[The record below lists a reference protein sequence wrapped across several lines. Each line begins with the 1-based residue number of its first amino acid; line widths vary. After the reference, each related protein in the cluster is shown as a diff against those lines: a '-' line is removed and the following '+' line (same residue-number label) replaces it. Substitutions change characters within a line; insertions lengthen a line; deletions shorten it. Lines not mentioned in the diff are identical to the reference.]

1 MHHLHFS
8 SLVLL
13 SPPHPRLSLSLFLT
27 ISSVLLISASSL
39 SLPLSFS
46 LSFSLSLSLSLPLS
60 FSLSP
65 SLSLSFSLSSS
76 LSLCISAS
84 ARRLETYV
92 LTPRRKGVMGP
103 NAISSPCKFIEVC
116 PDRQRSADTER
127 HPQLTPLFIPAH
139 LGPVKKSSGV
149 HWRKTGFQR
158 NGRERE
164 RV

>member
-1 MHHLHFS
+1 MAGFTVAHYRFTLHQCKLGFKAQASLIWLVSFHIITFS
-8 SLVLL
+8 VD
-13 SPPHPRLSLSLFLT
+13 HPQSQQSR
-27 ISSVLLISASSL
+27 
-39 SLPLSFS
+39 
-46 LSFSLSLSLSLPLS
+46 SLSLSH
-60 FSLSP
+60 
-65 SLSLSFSLSSS
+65 SLSLALAIYLPPSLFSS